1 MEFVKNLCMYNLKTR
16 TGYESFGLYIKYL
29 DIVFN
34 VWVVVSFT
42 GEQTFQKEGD
52 ADKAIK
58 SIIANN
64 IGSEKTTILIDM
76 EKEA

>member
-1 MEFVKNLCMYNLKTR
+1 MYNLKTR

-52 ADKAIK
+52 ADNAIK

>member
-1 MEFVKNLCMYNLKTR
+1 MFKLKTR
-16 TGYESFGLYIKYL
+16 TGYESYGLYIKYL

-34 VWVVVSFT
+34 MWVVVSGT
-42 GEQTFQKEGD
+42 GEKTYQTEGD
-52 ADKAIK
+52 ADEAIK

-76 EKEA
+76 EKDI

>member
-1 MEFVKNLCMYNLKTR
+1 MQKLKTR
-16 TGYESFGLYIKYL
+16 TGYESYGLYIKYL

-34 VWVVVSFT
+34 MWVVVSGT
-42 GEQTFQKEGD
+42 GEKTYQTEGD

-76 EKEA
+76 EKDI

>member
-1 MEFVKNLCMYNLKTR
+1 MQKLKTR
-16 TGYESFGLYIKYL
+16 TGYKSYGLYIKYL

-34 VWVVVSFT
+34 MWVVVSGT
-42 GEQTFQKEGD
+42 GEKTYQTEGD
-52 ADKAIK
+52 ADEAIK

-64 IGSEKTTILIDM
+64 FGSEKTTILIDM

>member
-1 MEFVKNLCMYNLKTR
+1 MQKLKTR
-16 TGYESFGLYIKYL
+16 TGYESYGLYIKYL

-34 VWVVVSFT
+34 MWVVVSGT
-42 GEQTFQKEGD
+42 GEKTYQTEGD
-52 ADKAIK
+52 ADEAIK

-76 EKEA
+76 EKDI

>member
-1 MEFVKNLCMYNLKTR
+1 MQKLKTR
-16 TGYESFGLYIKYL
+16 TGYESYGLYIKYL

-34 VWVVVSFT
+34 MWVVVSGT
-42 GEQTFQKEGD
+42 GEKTYQTEGD
-52 ADKAIK
+52 ADEAIK

>member
-1 MEFVKNLCMYNLKTR
+1 MQKLKTR
-16 TGYESFGLYIKYL
+16 TGYESYGLYIKYL

-34 VWVVVSFT
+34 MWVVVSGT
-42 GEQTFQKEGD
+42 GEKTYQKEGD
-52 ADKAIK
+52 ADNEIK

>member
-1 MEFVKNLCMYNLKTR
+1 MFKLKTR

-64 IGSEKTTILIDM
+64 IGADPGTILIQMD
-76 EKEA
+76 KEA